1 MPEEKSKL
9 VFSTDKAIPRKK
21 SQEKALQAIAR
32 PDQQTVTVRSGQLL
46 AEIRIGLERKGRG
59 GKSVTIIDGLRIPL
73 HEQGVLLKELKTILG
88 TGGTL
93 KDASLEI
100 QGDHRDAIIGIM
112 QKKGYKPKRSGG

>member
-32 PDQQTVTVRSGQLL
+32 PDQRTVTVRSGQLL

-59 GKSVTIIDGLRIPL
+59 GKSVTIIDGLRIPR

-93 KDASLEI
+93 KEASLEI